1 MTTKAPSRSRRPGTQ
16 RKPPAPQAASA
27 AKKKLVKLTADLSV
41 ERALA
46 SVVISAADHVRFSRE
61 ALLASDD
68 PEGPHQVRVGLRRI
82 RSALHG
88 FKPYLT
94 AESALEFVSQCRT
107 LGRTVGELRDAD
119 VLVTDIV
126 LPVRGQ
132 LESHPGFQLLL
143 TALLEQREAKRLA
156 VRHALE
162 GPAWLSL
169 QGYLERCPPI
179 VDADRT
185 DDVPFSK
192 IAAKAL
198 RRSWRKVDAWGS
210 RLSTLSDIERHELR
224 KALKTLRYQVELF
237 GPIYKKR
244 QVAKFL
250 ASSRKLQHDFGYLN
264 DVVLARRLV
273 DLAGTDHAGD
283 SEVHHVVG
291 FVIGWHTARAEQRM
305 ASLEADWHALRKV
318 PRFW

>member
-1 MTTKAPSRSRRPGTQ
+1 MPK
-16 RKPPAPQAASA
+16 RKP
-27 AKKKLVKLTADLSV
+27 VKLSADLPAG
-41 ERALA
+41 RALEA
-46 SVVISAADHVRFSRE
+46 LLLSAADHVRVSRE

-68 PEGPHQVRVGLRRI
+68 PEGPHQVRVGLRRL
-82 RSALHG
+82 RSTLHG
-88 FKPYLT
+88 FKPYLMS
-94 AESALEFVSQCRT
+94 ESAREFVDQCRT

-132 LESHPGFQLLL
+132 MESHPGFQLLL

-169 QGYLERCPPI
+169 QGYLERRPA
-179 VDADRT
+179 VADADRT

-192 IAAKAL
+192 VAAKAL

-237 GPIYKKR
+237 GPIYKNR

-250 ASSRKLQHDFGYLN
+250 ARLKTLQHDFGYLN
-264 DVVLARRLV
+264 DVAHARQLARTAIPDRADNGEL
-273 DLAGTDHAGD
+273 
-283 SEVHHVVG
+283 HHVLG
-291 FVIGWHTARAEQRM
+291 FVIGWHTARAEQSM
-305 ASLEADWHALRKV
+305 ASLEADWNALRTA
-318 PRFW
+318 PGFW